1 MAIVTTP
8 PNVPYL
14 GLPPDEVLDALLDGI
29 VRVKRRAEI
38 YESDGVTPFEINRW
52 NARLITG
59 GSITVDRERDERRMC
74 DLLFE
79 NNDNALKIEP
89 RTGFWYDKII
99 KCFWG
104 ISYFGFD
111 GNPAFWE
118 VQTGEF
124 MIDRIDEAYFPN
136 VVKITGRDYTKKCLV
151 SKLKNSLQFPK
162 FTPIEDIIAALAG
175 NAGIT
180 KLALP
185 FTGRVYDLDVVFER
199 GKDRW
204 ATMKQV
210 CNSIGYECFFRAD
223 GYLTM
228 APYPDPVYSPVAWIF
243 KPGQA
248 DGSLVDYN
256 RTSNDSGIKN
266 HIVVTG
272 AKLTDEFGFNETVFG
287 EAINTNPDSPTNV
300 DRIGDRTDFYDSDY
314 ITSTAQAQALAD
326 SMMRIAAL
334 EEYEISFTSVV
345 LPWLDVSQ
353 IVDVWDADAAP
364 TTPQRFLLAQLSL
377 SMDLGPMTGLG
388 KRVTIVGTDQTL
400 EYN

>member
-1 MAIVTTP
+1 MTVTTP

-29 VRVKRRAEI
+29 VRIRRRAEI
-38 YESDGVTPFEINRW
+38 YEFDGVTKFDIDRW
-52 NARLITG
+52 DARLVSG

-74 DLLFE
+74 DLLLE
-79 NNDNALKIEP
+79 NNDNALKIDP

-104 ISYFGFD
+104 ISYFD
-111 GNPAFWE
+111 ASGNPAFWE
-118 VQTGEF
+118 VQIGEF
-124 MIDRIDEAYFPN
+124 MIDRIDETYFPN
-136 VVKITGRDYTKKCLV
+136 TVKITGRDYTKKCIV
-151 SKLKNSLQFPK
+151 SKLKNSVQFPK
-162 FTPIEDIIAALAG
+162 FTPIESIIAALAG
-175 NAGIT
+175 NAGVT
-180 KLALP
+180 KMALP

-204 ATMKQV
+204 ATMKKV
-210 CNSIGYECFFRAD
+210 CDSIGYECFFRAD

-228 APYPDPVYSPVAWIF
+228 APYPDPIYSPTAWIF
-243 KPGQA
+243 KPGVG
-248 DGSLVDYN
+248 DGSLVDYA

-272 AKLTDEFGFNETVFG
+272 AKLTDISGFNETVFG
-287 EAINTNPDSPTNV
+287 EAINTNPDSPTNIS
-300 DRIGDRTDFYDSDY
+300 RIGDRTDFYDSDY
-314 ITSTAQAQALAD
+314 ITSSAQAQALAE

-334 EEYEISFTSVV
+334 EEYEINFTSVV
-345 LPWLDVSQ
+345 LPWLDVST
-353 IVDVWDADAAP
+353 IVDIWDADASP

-377 SMDLGPMTGLG
+377 SMDLGPMTGIG